1 MFFIYL
7 TIYIFRG
14 RFYFLK
20 SISYKRNYDKNLV
33 NYDKNLVNY
42 DKNLVNYDK
51 NLVNYDKNLVN
62 YDNYLNCRLMRTM
75 MIL

>member
-51 NLVNYDKNLVN
+51 NLVNYD
-62 YDNYLNCRLMRTM
+62 NYLNCRLMRTM
-75 MIL
+75 MILWNLK